1 MSAAFHS
8 LSLLLICCFS
18 REDRN
23 CSNRCSAPLSAL
35 NETTGRLLVLL
46 LYLMVSSRVRFVE
59 VNRRLSHYKEELFFF
74 FLFLSELL
82 GIIVVFHNHVKLKHS
97 LF

>member
-23 CSNRCSAPLSAL
+23 CSNRWSTPLSAL
-35 NETTGRLLVLL
+35 NETTGRLFVLL

-59 VNRRLSHYKEELFFF
+59 VNRRLSHYKEEFFF